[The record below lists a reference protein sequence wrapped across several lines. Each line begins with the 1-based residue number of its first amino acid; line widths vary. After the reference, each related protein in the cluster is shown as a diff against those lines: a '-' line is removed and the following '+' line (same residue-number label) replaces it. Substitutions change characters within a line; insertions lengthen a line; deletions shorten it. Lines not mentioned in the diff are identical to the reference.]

1 MYLRIAA
8 VQHRETINFKYVI
21 SHIWDVSKM
30 ANITLSLPESV
41 HNIVKKHKE
50 IRWSEVARAAISDHA
65 RKLDAMD
72 KLASKSKLTLK
83 DVEEIN
89 KKVKEGL
96 FRRYAE

>member
-1 MYLRIAA
+1 
-8 VQHRETINFKYVI
+8 
-21 SHIWDVSKM
+21 M

-50 IRWSEVARAAISDHA
+50 IRWSEVARVAISDHA
-65 RKLDAMD
+65 RKLEIMD

-89 KKVKEGL
+89 EKVKEGL